1 MASVW
6 QHQAAMPTRPK
17 RSDTVNGATAAG
29 VVAARPQLM
38 RAMNEQMLLE
48 QVRAAS
54 PISRADLARLSG
66 LSKPT
71 VAVAL
76 ANLEHDGLVRVA
88 GQRTGVRG
96 PAALL
101 YEVRPEAGYVLGLD
115 VGREYLR
122 GALAD
127 LTGAVRAKASHRAH
141 SASAHSR
148 VTELQ
153 SLADDLTATAAI
165 TRARVTQVVI
175 GSPGVYDPGRGAL
188 TMARN
193 LPGWERPETI
203 AELRRAFGRST
214 VVENDVDLAALAE
227 RDHGHGRNVDTF
239 AFVSVGTG
247 VGMGLVLGG
256 RLFRGAHGAAGEIAY
271 LPIGDGVDLVEARR
285 RGTFEAAASASGIV
299 RAARQAGMRAGGL
312 SARRVFAAAA
322 EGDARA
328 IQVVRAEAEL
338 IAKALGS
345 VIAVIDPELVVLGGG
360 VGRAPGFAGA
370 VAEALEPIAAIVPEI
385 RVSALADDAVVEGC
399 LAAGLELAWATVMAR
414 P

>member
-1 MASVW
+1 MASIW
-6 QHQAAMPTRPK
+6 QHQAAMPTPPK
-17 RSDTVNGATAAG
+17 RSEAVNGANASG

-38 RAMNEQMLLE
+38 RAMNEQMLLQ
-48 QVRAAS
+48 QVRGAG
-54 PISRADLARLSG
+54 PISRADLARVSG

-115 VGREYLR
+115 VGREFLR

-127 LTGAVRAKASHRAH
+127 LTGAIRAKASHRAH
-141 SASAHSR
+141 SPSAHSR

-153 SLADDLTATAAI
+153 SLADDLTATAGI
-165 TRARVTQVVI
+165 TRTRVTQVVI

-203 AELRRAFGRST
+203 AELRRAFGRTT

-271 LPIGDGVDLVEARR
+271 LPIGDGADPVEARR
-285 RGTFEAAASASGIV
+285 RGTFEAAASASGVV

-312 SARRVFAAAA
+312 SARKVFAAAA

-328 IQVVRAEAEL
+328 MKVVRAEAEL